1 MNYEKKLSKIASN
14 SEKTNQLLAEYKRII
29 EHLEKVTKEDE
40 TGLFHDLLRMMQ
52 RVMRYLLRKEQKLRE
67 RMEDVMGGKVL
78 PLPSDKL
85 REERKAGEKFGY
97 DKGINQGINQEK
109 WETVLRMLKRK
120 MPLVEICAIAGCDEA
135 FVAQVREQM
144 NDNK

>member
-1 MNYEKKLSKIASN
+1 
-14 SEKTNQLLAEYKRII
+14 
-29 EHLEKVTKEDE
+29 
-40 TGLFHDLLRMMQ
+40 
-52 RVMRYLLRKEQKLRE
+52 
-67 RMEDVMGGKVL
+67 MEDVMGGKVL

-120 MPLVEICAIAGCDEA
+120 MPLVEIYAIAGCDEK
-135 FVAQVREQM
+135 FVAEVRDQINE
-144 NDNK
+144 NE

>member
-1 MNYEKKLSKIASN
+1 
-14 SEKTNQLLAEYKRII
+14 
-29 EHLEKVTKEDE
+29 
-40 TGLFHDLLRMMQ
+40 MQ
-52 RVMRYLLRKEQKLRE
+52 HLLRKEQKLRE

-85 REERKAGEKFGY
+85 REER
-97 DKGINQGINQEK
+97 DKGINQEK
-109 WETVLRMLKRK
+109 WETVLGMLKRK